1 MTTAEAQIPTVT
13 EHPQASL
20 VFTIA
25 RKELRDAVRGRWFWF
40 YAAGFAIVASTL
52 AMVAL
57 PGSQVSGFG
66 SFGRTAASLVA
77 LVQLI
82 VPLMGLTLGA
92 QSLAGQSERGTL
104 RYLLSHPVSRTEA
117 FLGTYLGLLA
127 ALFATVAGGFGA
139 AGLITALRGS
149 GTNAGAFVRIALLS
163 WVLAAAMLGV
173 GMLISAMVRKGSSAL
188 GIAVFAWLALA
199 FLGDLGIMGTAVATR
214 LPAGALFASALLNP
228 IEAFRL
234 AALTS
239 FSGSLDVL
247 GPVGSYAIDRFGA
260 ALDPLIF
267 AALVIWTIIP
277 VAAAWWFFTR
287 RKDL

>member
-1 MTTAEAQIPTVT
+1 MTSADATFPIVSERP
-13 EHPQASL
+13 EPSL
-20 VFTIA
+20 VFAIA

-40 YAAGFAIVASTL
+40 YAAGFAIVAGTL

-117 FLGTYLGLLA
+117 FVGTYLGLLG
-127 ALFATVAGGFGA
+127 ALFATVAGGFGT
-139 AGLITALRGS
+139 AGIITALRGS
-149 GTNAGAFVRIALLS
+149 GTNAGAFIRIALLS
-163 WVLAAAMLGV
+163 WVLAAGMLGV
-173 GMLISAMVRKGSSAL
+173 GMLISSVVAKGSSAL
-188 GIAVFAWLALA
+188 GVSVFAWLALA

-214 LPAGALFASALLNP
+214 LPVSALFATALLNP

-260 ALDPLIF
+260 GLDPLIF
-267 AALVIWTIIP
+267 GALLVWTLLP
-277 VAAAWWFFTR
+277 PAAAWWFFTR

>member
-1 MTTAEAQIPTVT
+1 MTTVEAPIPVVS
-13 EHPQASL
+13 EHPQPGL

-52 AMVAL
+52 ALVAL

-92 QSLAGQSERGTL
+92 QSLAGQNERGTL

-117 FLGTYLGLLA
+117 FLGTYIGLLA
-127 ALFATVAGGFGA
+127 ALFATVAIGFGA
-139 AGLITALRGS
+139 AGLLTALRGS

-173 GMLISAMVRKGSSAL
+173 GMLISSIARKGSSAL

-214 LPAGALFASALLNP
+214 LPVNALFASALLNP

-260 ALDPLIF
+260 ALDPVIFTALIVWTVLP
-267 AALVIWTIIP
+267 LV
-277 VAAAWWFFTR
+277 AAWWFFAK

>member
-1 MTTAEAQIPTVT
+1 MTTAETPIPTIT
-13 EHPQASL
+13 ERPQASL

-92 QSLAGQSERGTL
+92 QSLAGQNERGTL

-127 ALFATVAGGFGA
+127 ALFTTVAGGFGA
-139 AGLITALRGS
+139 AGIITALRGS

-163 WVLAAAMLGV
+163 WVLSAAMLGV
-173 GMLISAMVRKGSSAL
+173 GMLISAIVRKGSSAL
-188 GIAVFAWLALA
+188 GVAVFAWLTLA

-214 LPAGALFASALLNP
+214 LPVGALFSSALLNP

-260 ALDPLIF
+260 ALEPLIF
-267 AALVIWTIIP
+267 GALLIWTIVP
-277 VAAAWWFFTR
+277 LVAAWWFFTR

>member
-1 MTTAEAQIPTVT
+1 MTTTNLPIPMVS
-13 EHPQASL
+13 ERPQASL
-20 VFTIA
+20 VFSIA
-25 RKELRDAVRGRWFWF
+25 RKEMRDAVRGRWFWF

-52 AMVAL
+52 ATVAL
-57 PGSQVSGFG
+57 PGARVSGFG

-92 QSLAGQSERGTL
+92 QSLAGQNEQGTL

-117 FLGTYLGLLA
+117 FLGTYFGLLA
-127 ALFATVAGGFGA
+127 ALFTTVAAGFGA
-139 AGLITALRGS
+139 AGFMTALRGS

-163 WVLAAAMLGV
+163 WVLSAAMLGV
-173 GMLISAMVRKGSSAL
+173 GMLISALVRKGSSAL
-188 GIAVFAWLALA
+188 GVAVFAWLTLA
-199 FLGDLGIMGTAVATR
+199 FLGDLGIMGTAIATR
-214 LPAGALFASALLNP
+214 LPVGALFASALLNP

-247 GPVGSYAIDRFGA
+247 GPAGSYAIDRFGA

-267 AALVIWTIIP
+267 FALLTWTIAP
-277 VAAAWWFFTR
+277 LVAAWWFFTQ

>member
-1 MTTAEAQIPTVT
+1 MTTAEARIPAIS
-13 EHPQASL
+13 ERPQASL

-92 QSLAGQSERGTL
+92 QSLAGQNERGTL

-127 ALFATVAGGFGA
+127 ALFATVAGGFGT
-139 AGLITALRGS
+139 AGIVTAMRGS

-163 WVLAAAMLGV
+163 WVLSAAMLGV
-173 GMLISAMVRKGSSAL
+173 GMLISSIVRKGSSAL
-188 GIAVFAWLALA
+188 GVAVFIWLALA

-214 LPAGALFASALLNP
+214 LPAEAIFASALLNP

-267 AALVIWTIIP
+267 MALIVWTVVP
-277 VAAAWWFFTR
+277 VVAAWWFFTR

>member
-1 MTTAEAQIPTVT
+1 MTTLETPIPTVS
-13 EHPQASL
+13 EHPEPSL
-20 VFTIA
+20 VLTIA

-52 AMVAL
+52 ALVAL
-57 PGSQVSGFG
+57 PGAQVSGFG

-92 QSLAGQSERGTL
+92 QSLAGQNERGTL

-127 ALFATVAGGFGA
+127 ALFMTVAVGFGA
-139 AGLITALRGS
+139 AGLLTALRGS
-149 GTNAGAFVRIALLS
+149 GTNAGAFMRIALLS
-163 WVLAAAMLGV
+163 WVLSAAMLGV
-173 GMLISAMVRKGSSAL
+173 GMLISSVARKGSSAL

-214 LPAGALFASALLNP
+214 LPVNALFASALLNP

-260 ALDPLIF
+260 ALDPVIF
-267 AALVIWTIIP
+267 AALVAWTILPLI
-277 VAAAWWFFTR
+277 AAWWFFAK